1 MERVLRWLKGMA
13 VFATTLVALL
23 ALVALLVPGRWHVER
38 SVLVH
43 AAPELVYPPVA
54 ELQQWRQWTIWYART
69 PPPETRYTGPASGV
83 GAVSEWRDERGSGRL
98 SVTAAEPERGIAYD
112 LLFDGELR
120 TSGRIALAPEAGGT
134 RVTWVFEG
142 DAGLN
147 PVARYFGFMV
157 RRAVA
162 DDFDHSLARLK
173 RLCEDRAAAA
183 L

>member
-1 MERVLRWLKGMA
+1 MRRLARWLKGTA
-13 VFATTLVALL
+13 VFAAALALLL

-38 SVLVH
+38 TVLIH
-43 AAPELVYPPVA
+43 APAAVVYPPVA
-54 ELQQWRQWTIWYART
+54 ELAQWPLWTVWYART

-83 GAVSEWRDERGSGRL
+83 GAVSEWRDARGHGRL
-98 SVTAAEPERGIAYD
+98 TVTAAEPERGIAYD
-112 LLFDGELR
+112 LLFDADMPTR
-120 TSGRIALAPEAGGT
+120 GRIALTPETGGT

-157 RRAVA
+157 TRAVA
-162 DDFDHSLARLK
+162 DDFDHGLARLK
-173 RLCEDRAAAA
+173 RLCEDRAAA